1 METSSCAKST
11 AGVIASM
18 KSREKEEKY
27 DVFIR
32 QFILVFMTAPE
43 YGGFE

>member
-1 METSSCAKST
+1 METSRCAKSST
-11 AGVIASM
+11 GVIASM
-18 KSREKEEKY
+18 KRREKEEKN
-27 DVFIR
+27 DVFVR